1 MSVKIDSMGAT
12 TLSRITGVSVSV
24 PNTTTLAIT
33 TQRVKS
39 FLGQLFT
46 LAFNGVVPTGY
57 SWSTIL
63 TNSMTTINPS
73 NVNIRGSEI
82 RLGGAS
88 TTVKML
94 GNTINVDATF
104 PTILAGAS
112 NTTGK
117 IQAGYVT
124 VPAGTTLLLPPTM
137 VGGVQSVFLT
147 GTQNGTVGVN
157 GNNETGFNIVS
168 SVPQEINWVFIN

>member
-12 TLSRITGVSVSV
+12 TLSRITGVSISV
-24 PNTTTLAIT
+24 PNTTQLAIT
-33 TQRVKS
+33 TQRVKTI
-39 FLGQLFT
+39 LGQLFT
-46 LAFNGVVPTGY
+46 LAFNGIVPTGY

-63 TNSMTTINPS
+63 TNSVTTSNPS
-73 NVNIRGSEI
+73 NITIRGSEI

-104 PTILAGAS
+104 PTFLAGIQ
-112 NTTGK
+112 NTGK

-124 VPAGTTLLLPPTM
+124 VPAGTTLLVPPTI
-137 VGGVQSVFLT
+137 VGGVQSIFLT
-147 GTQNGTVGVN
+147 GTVNGTVGVN
-157 GNNETGFNIVS
+157 GNTGSGFNIVS